1 MITLGIDININMCYI
16 LISSAIILVL
26 ILIYIQYG
34 DDIYAWYKRG
44 FRNGREDFNAY
55 SGLTNHS
62 NTPWTID
69 LSTKTMVI
77 TILNQIMNVINKKTG
92 MAYVFSGFDRLD
104 QHKVDS
110 ISTRFTADFFVG
122 EMSTFTTKR
131 LIIIFT
137 LNYKTKEVQVE
148 HVNLS
153 NAMYVTDKV
162 FMDYPAPELI
172 LTDNNLMKNEY
183 KIMGMNQSSLEFGVL
198 AGSETGKGSWETGNG
213 SGSQSAKDLRA
224 YMLPVGSL
232 SAYSNPQSIFPS
244 RRQSKCWDTTGVNYA
259 QPQTDLKIGINNS
272 SMKVFPHP
280 YENPTQGGRSWDSEY
295 RDLFDL
301 TNSSG
306 YGRGVARSP

>member
-1 MITLGIDININMCYI
+1 MCYI
-16 LISSAIILVL
+16 LISTAIILLL

-34 DDIYAWYKRG
+34 DDIYAWYKRS
-44 FRNGREDFNAY
+44 FRNGREDFNTY
-55 SGLTNHS
+55 SGLTNRS
-62 NTPWTID
+62 DTPWTID
-69 LSTKTMVI
+69 LPTKTMVI
-77 TILNQIMNVINKKTG
+77 TILNQIMNDINKKTG

-104 QHKVDS
+104 QDKIDRVT
-110 ISTRFTADFFVG
+110 TRFTADFFVG
-122 EMSTFTTKR
+122 EMRNLETKR

-153 NAMYVTDKV
+153 NAMKVQDKV

-172 LTDNNLMKNEY
+172 LTDTNLMKNDY

-213 SGSQSAKDLRA
+213 GGSQSAKDLRA

-232 SAYSNPQSIFPS
+232 SAYSNPQAIFPS
-244 RRQSKCWDTTGVNYA
+244 RRQSKCWDTAGINYA
-259 QPQTDLKIGINNS
+259 QSQTDLKIGINNS

>member
-1 MITLGIDININMCYI
+1 MCYI
-16 LISSAIILVL
+16 LISIAVILIL

-34 DDIYAWYKRG
+34 DDIYHWWNRVFG
-44 FRNGREDFNAY
+44 NGKENFNTY
-55 SGLTNHS
+55 SGLTNRS
-62 NTPWTID
+62 DTPWTID
-69 LSTKTMVI
+69 LATKTMVI
-77 TILNQIMNVINKKTG
+77 TILNQIMNDINKKTG

-104 QHKVDS
+104 QDKVDR
-110 ISTRFTADFFVG
+110 ITTRFTADFFVG
-122 EMSTFTTKR
+122 EMRNLETKR

-148 HVNLS
+148 HVNLA
-153 NAMYVTDKV
+153 NAMKFQDKV
-162 FMDYPAPELI
+162 FMDYPVPELI

-198 AGSETGKGSWETGNG
+198 HGSETGKGSWESGN
-213 SGSQSAKDLRA
+213 SGFSQSAKDLRA

-232 SAYSNPQSIFPS
+232 SAYSNPQAIFPS
-244 RRQSKCWDTTGVNYA
+244 RRQSNCWDTTGINYA
-259 QPQTDLKIGINNS
+259 EPQTDLKKGINNS
-272 SMKVFPHP
+272 SMKVFPQP
-280 YENPTQGGRSWDSEY
+280 YENPTIGGRTWNSEY

>member
-1 MITLGIDININMCYI
+1 MCYI
-16 LISSAIILVL
+16 LISSAILLIL

-44 FRNGREDFNAY
+44 FSNRKEDFNTYA
-55 SGLTNHS
+55 GLTNCS
-62 NTPWTID
+62 NTPWTIN
-69 LSTKTMVI
+69 LPTKTMVI

-104 QHKVDS
+104 QYKLDRFT
-110 ISTRFTADFFVG
+110 TRFTADFFAG
-122 EMSTFTTKR
+122 EMSTFITKR

-153 NAMYVTDKV
+153 NAIHVKDKV
-162 FMDYPAPELI
+162 FMDYHAPELI
-172 LTDNNLMKNEY
+172 LTDNNLMKNNY
-183 KIMGMNQSSLEFGVL
+183 KIMGMNQSSLEFGIL

-213 SGSQSAKDLRA
+213 GGSQSAKDLRA

-232 SAYSNPQSIFPS
+232 SGYSNPQSMFPS
-244 RRQSKCWDTTGVNYA
+244 RRQSKCWDTAGINYA
-259 QPQTDLKIGINNS
+259 QPQTDLKIGIDNS
-272 SMKVFPHP
+272 SMKTFPQP
-280 YENPTQGGRSWDSEY
+280 YLNPTNSGRRWDSDY

>member
-1 MITLGIDININMCYI
+1 MCYL
-16 LISSAIILVL
+16 LISIAIILVL

-34 DDIYAWYKRG
+34 DDIYRWWVRSWG
-44 FRNGREDFNAY
+44 NGREDFNTY
-55 SGLTNHS
+55 SGLTNRS
-62 NTPWTID
+62 DTPWTID
-69 LSTKTMVI
+69 LPTKTMVI

-92 MAYVFSGFDRLD
+92 MTYVFSGFDRLD
-104 QHKVDS
+104 QDTIDRATK
-110 ISTRFTADFFVG
+110 RFTADFFVG
-122 EMSTFTTKR
+122 EMRTLTTKR

-137 LNYKTKEVQVE
+137 LNYKTKEVEVE

-153 NAMYVTDKV
+153 NAMKVQDKV
-162 FMDYPAPELI
+162 FMDYPATELI
-172 LTDNNLMKNEY
+172 LTDENLMKNEY
-183 KIMGMNQSSLEFGVL
+183 KIMGMNQSSLEFGIL
-198 AGSETGKGSWETGNG
+198 AGSEKGKGSWESGNWG
-213 SGSQSAKDLRA
+213 GSQSAKDLRA

-232 SAYSNPQSIFPS
+232 SAYSNPQAIFPS

-259 QPQTDLKIGINNS
+259 QPQTDLKQGINNS

-280 YENPTQGGRSWDSEY
+280 YENPTQGGRTWDSEY